1 MLRYEIFIHRLLL
14 VSHLFLITFV
24 MCFLLITS
32 VQAAN
37 KNVAVAKFKGMITTG
52 TCSVSLNSKKNT
64 LDLKSV
70 SSSSI
75 FLDRP
80 LLSSDSEPQLLDVLC
95 LGYPE
100 SLSKPSLTVYGN
112 DIANTS
118 SSLFR
123 DGGDNPSSS
132 LGFKVQA
139 AKIGSIP
146 SDWETIE
153 YLKRGEPFFVDTSPG
168 NNVNGA
174 KIPVRFSMWCVPQ
187 AGKTISDCRSG
198 GKVIANVSFI
208 FDYQ

>member
-1 MLRYEIFIHRLLL
+1 MLTYNFFIPRLVLKRYLFLLTFV
-14 VSHLFLITFV
+14 VSFFLIT
-24 MCFLLITS
+24 S
-32 VQAAN
+32 AQAAN
-37 KNVAVAKFKGMITTG
+37 KNVAIAKFKGTITTG
-52 TCSVSLNSKKNT
+52 TCSVALNSKKTT

-70 SSSSI
+70 SSGNI

-80 LLSSDSEPQLLDVLC
+80 LLSSDSEPQVLDVMC
-95 LGYPE
+95 VGYPG
-100 SLSKPSLTVYGN
+100 SLSKPSLTIYGN
-112 DIANTS
+112 DIAETS

-139 AKIGSIP
+139 AKIGTIP
-146 SDWETIE
+146 SDWEAIE
-153 YLKRGEPFFVDTSPG
+153 YLNRGEPFFVDTSTG